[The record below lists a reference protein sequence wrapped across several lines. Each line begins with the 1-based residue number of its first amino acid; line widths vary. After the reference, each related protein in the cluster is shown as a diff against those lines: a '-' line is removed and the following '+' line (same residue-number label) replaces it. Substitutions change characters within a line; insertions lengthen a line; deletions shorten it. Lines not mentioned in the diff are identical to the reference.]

1 MEIIDVFNIAEK
13 QLAQTNNELNFKKS
27 ESTDSA
33 VTFSGEKGAYRI
45 SYNKENNTVA
55 FECCYDSKAEEPQ
68 FETIS
73 RSLFDPETY
82 NEKDA
87 KSLGNEINDEIA
99 GIFKA
104 RKKVDLDKVKMPKA
118 VSRTKVKN
126 GIISY
131 DCDSLANRFGTL
143 YPEFKDDIKA
153 NIVAYGEFLP
163 ETFFTE
169 IGTAKVL
176 DVIKNG
182 NAAER
187 KKLFKM
193 LNDVYEDGTNEVQD
207 VIGVTILGAIQ
218 NDKDMMAV
226 CDEYMSDY
234 MSGPVHEIN
243 KLTAKKNSS
252 LMKKLKNPPAY
263 KPKKKKNNFMQN
275 ALQAQDINR

>member
-1 MEIIDVFNIAEK
+1 MKKRFLAILSAAFVALAFVCGCDRAPLDFPHTKDGDPTNESYFEFTVTDDGLAYIIAAKADVT
-13 QLAQTNNELNFKKS
+13 L
-27 ESTDSA
+27 
-33 VTFSGEKGAYRI
+33 
-45 SYNKENNTVA
+45 
-55 FECCYDSKAEEPQ
+55 P
-68 FETIS
+68 S
-73 RSLFDPETY
+73 RLIIPETY

-87 KSLGNEINDEIA
+87 KSLGNEINDEIS

-104 RKKVDLDKVKMPKA
+104 RKQVNLDKVKMPKA
-118 VSRTKVKN
+118 VSRTKAKN

-143 YPEFKDDIKA
+143 YPEYKDEIKK

-169 IGTAKVL
+169 VGTAKVL

-182 NAAER
+182 NTAEQ

-193 LNDVYEDGTNEVQD
+193 LNEVYEDGTNEVQD
-207 VIGVTILGAIQ
+207 VIGVTILGAMQ

-226 CDEYMSDY
+226 ADKYMSEY

-243 KLTAKKNSS
+243 KLTAKNNSK

-275 ALQAQDINR
+275 ALQAQDMNR